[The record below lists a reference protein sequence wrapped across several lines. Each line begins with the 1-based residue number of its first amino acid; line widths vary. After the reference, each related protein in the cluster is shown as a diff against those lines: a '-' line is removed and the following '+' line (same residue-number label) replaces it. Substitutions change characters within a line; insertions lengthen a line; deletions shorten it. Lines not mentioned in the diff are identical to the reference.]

1 MIKKIFFILF
11 ILLSINISYGVQPT
25 PIPNAEN
32 IIFIDLLHSGNSD
45 KKLMIFQ
52 DGIYYGI
59 FNYSDTILFNPDVN
73 YTIIVD
79 EDFIDL
85 IQDESFFTH
94 IVTRYGNIFVSLI
107 LIVSLFGLLV
117 FAYRKTKG

>member
-32 IIFIDLLHSGNSD
+32 IIFIDLLHSENSD